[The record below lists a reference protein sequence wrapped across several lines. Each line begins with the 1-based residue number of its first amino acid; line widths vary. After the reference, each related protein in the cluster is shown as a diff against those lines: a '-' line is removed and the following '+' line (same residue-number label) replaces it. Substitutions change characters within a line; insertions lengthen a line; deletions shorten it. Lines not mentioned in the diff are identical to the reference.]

1 MSETQIEKHP
11 RVEVWRGGLTTV
23 VTRDVTHRCC
33 ASHTTLHASRMEL
46 PRLVSWMIQ
55 VGSRATESRSGRA
68 ALLCGRS
75 TATGDRSRVE
85 SPRVETIVSP
95 HRVDRRDVMSS
106 LMVRGADDSR
116 VVNLR
121 VSSSGTR
128 RDNRSFF
135 ACSTFV
141 EKHVVSVHLR
151 HTRTQSCKVDVETVT
166 NAIDRAWKR
175 ASVQQKP
182 KGFSD

>member
-1 MSETQIEKHP
+1 
-11 RVEVWRGGLTTV
+11 
-23 VTRDVTHRCC
+23 
-33 ASHTTLHASRMEL
+33 
-46 PRLVSWMIQ
+46 MIQ

-116 VVNLR
+116 VVNLESHR
-121 VSSSGTR
+121 VELDETTAPFLLVR
-128 RDNRSFF
+128 RS
-135 ACSTFV
+135 
-141 EKHVVSVHLR
+141 
-151 HTRTQSCKVDVETVT
+151 
-166 NAIDRAWKR
+166 
-175 ASVQQKP
+175 
-182 KGFSD
+182 